1 MFWLCL
7 HVALSVFPFISYIFY
22 FWSRWYVQMLPLPV
36 LDFESQLVT
45 KINAVILKNML
56 ALHWNLV
63 LAMKLFRSITSKVLS
78 YCVLVA
84 SKKHCLVDDRSLSVF
99 PLKSIFPLYHVMLVG
114 KDDDPSRCS
123 LLAFLPANQVA
134 PSPNAGLSLAGSP
147 PRTPGSLYS
156 TVRTCTVLRWISV
169 VLHCGITAHRHFC
182 SSLQQI
188 SWALR
193 VSGVVGHCVV
203 NAWNF
208 CKLHCVALLCP
219 ALPECTTFPCL
230 PCFARQSTC

>member
-1 MFWLCL
+1 
-7 HVALSVFPFISYIFY
+7 
-22 FWSRWYVQMLPLPV
+22 
-36 LDFESQLVT
+36 
-45 KINAVILKNML
+45 ML
-56 ALHWNLV
+56 AHWNLV

-156 TVRTCTVLRWISV
+156 TVRTYTVLRWISV

-188 SWALR
+188 SWLWGSLVWWDIAI
-193 VSGVVGHCVV
+193 
-203 NAWNF
+203 AWWMLETFANF
-208 CKLHCVALLCP
+208 TALHCFALLCLSALLFLAYP
-219 ALPECTTFPCL
+219 ALHGKALAEVNICVSSPFTKLSDITDAIHSRGWSIIWISRVLFKIP
-230 PCFARQSTC
+230 

>member
-1 MFWLCL
+1 
-7 HVALSVFPFISYIFY
+7 
-22 FWSRWYVQMLPLPV
+22 
-36 LDFESQLVT
+36 
-45 KINAVILKNML
+45 
-56 ALHWNLV
+56 
-63 LAMKLFRSITSKVLS
+63 MKLFRSITSKMIIH
-78 YCVLVA
+78 CVLVA

-99 PLKSIFPLYHVMLVG
+99 PHKSIFPLYHVMLVG

-156 TVRTCTVLRWISV
+156 TVRTYTVLRWISV

-188 SWALR
+188 LWLWGS
-193 VSGVVGHCVV
+193 VVWWDI
-203 NAWNF
+203 AWWMLETFANF
-208 CKLHCVALLCP
+208 TA
-219 ALPECTTFPCL
+219 L
-230 PCFARQSTC
+230 PCFALLCLSALLFLASHYFARQCTC

>member
-1 MFWLCL
+1 
-7 HVALSVFPFISYIFY
+7 
-22 FWSRWYVQMLPLPV
+22 
-36 LDFESQLVT
+36 
-45 KINAVILKNML
+45 
-56 ALHWNLV
+56 
-63 LAMKLFRSITSKVLS
+63 MKLFRSITSTMII
-78 YCVLVA
+78 YCLQVA

-99 PLKSIFPLYHVMLVG
+99 PHKSIFPLYHVMLVG

-188 SWALR
+188 S
-193 VSGVVGHCVV
+193 
-203 NAWNF
+203 
-208 CKLHCVALLCP
+208 
-219 ALPECTTFPCL
+219 
-230 PCFARQSTC
+230 

>member
-1 MFWLCL
+1 MIIYCL
-7 HVALSVFPFISYIFY
+7 
-22 FWSRWYVQMLPLPV
+22 Q
-36 LDFESQLVT
+36 
-45 KINAVILKNML
+45 
-56 ALHWNLV
+56 
-63 LAMKLFRSITSKVLS
+63 
-78 YCVLVA
+78 VA

-99 PLKSIFPLYHVMLVG
+99 PHKSIFPLYHVMLVG

-156 TVRTCTVLRWISV
+156 TVRTYTVLRWISV

-188 SWALR
+188 LWLWGS
-193 VSGVVGHCVV
+193 VVWWDI
-203 NAWNF
+203 AWWMLETFANF
-208 CKLHCVALLCP
+208 TALHCFALLCP

-230 PCFARQSTC
+230 PCFARQSTCSGQHLCFFSFHQIVRYHRDNSFKGLVNSLDFKSTIQNS

>member
-1 MFWLCL
+1 M
-7 HVALSVFPFISYIFY
+7 
-22 FWSRWYVQMLPLPV
+22 Q
-36 LDFESQLVT
+36 DFESQLVT
-45 KINAVILKNML
+45 KINAVILSNML

-63 LAMKLFRSITSKVLS
+63 LAMKLFRSITSTMII
-78 YCVLVA
+78 YCLQVA

-99 PLKSIFPLYHVMLVG
+99 PHKSIFPLYHDMLVG

-156 TVRTCTVLRWISV
+156 TVRTCTVLRWISA

-193 VSGVVGHCVV
+193 VSVVVGHCVV

-219 ALPECTTFPCL
+219 ALPECTTFLCL
-230 PCFARQSTC
+230 PCFARQSTCYAEQASLFLCLTVRIHTM

>member
-1 MFWLCL
+1 MFP
-7 HVALSVFPFISYIFY
+7 SP
-22 FWSRWYVQMLPLPV
+22 VQN
-36 LDFESQLVT
+36 FESQLVA
-45 KINAVILKNML
+45 KINAVILENML
-56 ALHWNLV
+56 VLHRNLV
-63 LAMKLFRSITSKVLS
+63 LAMILFRSIRSKMII

-99 PLKSIFPLYHVMLVG
+99 PHKSIFPLYHVMLVG

-169 VLHCGITAHRHFC
+169 VLHCGITVHRHFC

-203 NAWNF
+203 NA
-208 CKLHCVALLCP
+208 
-219 ALPECTTFPCL
+219 
-230 PCFARQSTC
+230 

>member
-1 MFWLCL
+1 
-7 HVALSVFPFISYIFY
+7 
-22 FWSRWYVQMLPLPV
+22 
-36 LDFESQLVT
+36 
-45 KINAVILKNML
+45 
-56 ALHWNLV
+56 
-63 LAMKLFRSITSKVLS
+63 MKLFISLTSRIIICCVQIT
-78 YCVLVA
+78 

-99 PLKSIFPLYHVMLVG
+99 PHKSIFPLYHVMLVG

-156 TVRTCTVLRWISV
+156 TVRTCTVLRWISA

-188 SWALR
+188 LWLWGC
-193 VSGVVGHCVV
+193 GVVGHCVV

-219 ALPECTTFPCL
+219 ALPECTAFPCL

>member
-1 MFWLCL
+1 
-7 HVALSVFPFISYIFY
+7 
-22 FWSRWYVQMLPLPV
+22 
-36 LDFESQLVT
+36 
-45 KINAVILKNML
+45 
-56 ALHWNLV
+56 
-63 LAMKLFRSITSKVLS
+63 MKLFISITSKIIIF
-78 YCVLVA
+78 CVQVT

-99 PLKSIFPLYHVMLVG
+99 PHKSIFPLYHVMLVG

-156 TVRTCTVLRWISV
+156 TVRTCTVLRWISA

-193 VSGVVGHCVV
+193 VYGVVGHSNCVV

-219 ALPECTTFPCL
+219 ALPECTTFPCS

>member
-1 MFWLCL
+1 MLTCGPFRLYRIFSILVSLICTNVTIASARFWESTGDQDKCC
-7 HVALSVFPFISYIFY
+7 
-22 FWSRWYVQMLPLPV
+22 
-36 LDFESQLVT
+36 DTFEYAGS
-45 KINAVILKNML
+45 
-56 ALHWNLV
+56 
-63 LAMKLFRSITSKVLS
+63 
-78 YCVLVA
+78 
-84 SKKHCLVDDRSLSVF
+84 
-99 PLKSIFPLYHVMLVG
+99 PLKPWSSNEIIQIYDIHNDNLLSPSCKQEALLGRWPKLVCFSTQSIFPLYHVMLVG

-156 TVRTCTVLRWISV
+156 TVRTYTVLRWISV
-169 VLHCGITAHRHFC
+169 VLHCGITVHRHFC

-230 PCFARQSTC
+230 PCFAMQITC